1 MLIDVN
7 GTERRTRNYKE
18 GACGHPKNVSD
29 ENHCVGCLSEYVV
42 NEEWL
47 QCPICK
53 IWFHS
58 NCFYE
63 F

>member
-53 IWFHS
+53 I
-58 NCFYE
+58 
-63 F
+63 